1 MHATGAS
8 RRRSASFKAQAG
20 FAGLGLGQPGKQ
32 RVQADSSQP
41 VGIAWWRV
49 SGYRSGMKKQ
59 SFWNVD
65 LVELFKL
72 WISDISTFLMTMLM
86 FMALSLPVV
95 IPGLILWF
103 LWSINWR
110 PG

>member
-1 MHATGAS
+1 M
-8 RRRSASFKAQAG
+8 RQA
-20 FAGLGLGQPGKQ
+20 AKWAV
-32 RVQADSSQP
+32 RADSSHP
-41 VGIAWWRV
+41 VGIAWRRA

-59 SFWNVD
+59 GFWNVD

-72 WISDISTFLMTMLM
+72 WISDISTFLMTLLM

-103 LWSINWR
+103 LWSFNWR